1 MGTDAMPPREPLIAR
16 VRYTTTTALLLA
28 LAGCAAGPDFEKPA
42 APHVQGYTAAP
53 LPAMTGGD
61 STPAGGPQVFKQGQD
76 IPAAWWT
83 LFHSQ
88 PLDDLIARALKNNP
102 DLKAAQAALASA
114 RETALAQEG
123 GYYPSVSADYA
134 VSRQKTSS
142 QLSPTPNSGDLY
154 FSLYTPQ
161 VSVSYV
167 PDVFGLNRRSVE
179 FLNAQAEQTRYA
191 LIATDIALSANV
203 AAAAIQEA
211 ALRAQVDAT
220 RELVSADQDMLQVLQ
235 KQYAKG
241 YASRLDVAAQQ
252 SQLAQAAAT
261 LPPLEKQLAA
271 ERDQLAALCGAF
283 PGDAGIQD
291 FDLISL
297 QLPAELPLT
306 LPSQLVEQRP
316 DVRQAQENLHA
327 ASAQIGIAA
336 ANRLPSF
343 TLSANAGA
351 MALAANQI
359 FRAGTGVWALAGDIS
374 QPLFQGGALEHR
386 EQAARD
392 AYTQAA
398 EQYRSTVL
406 TAFQN
411 VADSLNAL
419 EQDAAALKAAAQAA
433 DAAKVTL
440 DLAKR
445 QYQAGYSGYLALLN
459 AEQAYQQASI
469 NLVQAEANRY
479 ADTAAL
485 FEALGGG
492 WWNDKDLAKN

>member
-1 MGTDAMPPREPLIAR
+1 MGTETMAR
-16 VRYTTTTALLLA
+16 RGRRIILAPCTAATAVLLA
-28 LAGCAAGPDFEKPA
+28 LAACAAGPDFQKPT
-42 APHVQGYTAAP
+42 APAVQGYTASP
-53 LPAMTGGD
+53 PPAMPGVEN
-61 STPAGGPQVFKQGQD
+61 TPAGGPQVFKQGQD
-76 IPAAWWT
+76 IPTAWWT

-88 PLDDLIARALKNNP
+88 SLDELIARALKNNP

-123 GYYPSVSADYA
+123 GYYPSISANYS

-154 FSLYTPQ
+154 FSLYTPE

-179 FLNAQAEQTRYA
+179 FLNAQAEQARYA

-220 RELVSADQDMLQVLQ
+220 HELVDADQAMLQVLQ

-241 YASRLDVAAQQ
+241 YASRLDVAAQE

-261 LPPLEKQLAA
+261 LPPLQKQLATQ
-271 ERDQLAALCGAF
+271 RDLLAALCGDF
-283 PGDAGIQD
+283 PGDSGIQD
-291 FDLISL
+291 FDLASL

-316 DVRQAQENLHA
+316 DVRQAEENLHA
-327 ASAQIGIAA
+327 ASAGIGIAA
-336 ANRLPSF
+336 ANRLPNF
-343 TLSANAGA
+343 TLSADAGA

-359 FRAGTGVWALAGDIS
+359 FRAGTGVWGLAADIS
-374 QPLFQGGALEHR
+374 QPLFQGGTLEHK

-392 AYTQAA
+392 AYEQAA
-398 EQYRSTVL
+398 QQYHSTVL

-419 EQDAAALKAAAQAA
+419 EQDAAALEAAAQAV

-440 DLAKR
+440 DLATR
-445 QYQAGYSGYLALLN
+445 QYQAGYSGYITLLN
-459 AEQAYQQASI
+459 AEQAHQQASI
-469 NLVQAEANRY
+469 NLIQAEANRY

-492 WWNDKDLAKN
+492 WWNDKSLAQQ

>member
-1 MGTDAMPPREPLIAR
+1 MDTEAMARRRIIA
-16 VRYTTTTALLLA
+16 YSTATAVLLA
-28 LAGCAAGPDFEKPA
+28 LTGCAAGPDFQKPA
-42 APHVQGYTAAP
+42 APQVQGYTAAP
-53 LPAMTGGD
+53 PPAMPGVND
-61 STPAGGPQVFKQGQD
+61 TPAGGAQVFKQGQD

-83 LFHSQ
+83 LFHSE
-88 PLDDLIARALKNNP
+88 PLDELITRALKDNP

-123 GYYPSVSADYA
+123 GYYPSVSADYG

-142 QLSPTPNSGDLY
+142 QLQPTPNSGDLY

-179 FLNAQAEQTRYA
+179 FLNAQAEQARYA

-220 RELVSADQDMLQVLQ
+220 RELVKADQDMLQVLQ

-241 YASRLDVAAQQ
+241 YASRLDVAAQE

-283 PGDAGIQD
+283 PGEAGIPD
-291 FDLISL
+291 FDLASL
-297 QLPAELPLT
+297 ELPAELPLT

-316 DVRQAQENLHA
+316 DVRQAEENLHA
-327 ASAQIGIAA
+327 ASAEIGIAA
-336 ANRLPSF
+336 ANRLPNF
-343 TLSANAGA
+343 TLSADAGA
-351 MALAANQI
+351 VALAANQI

-374 QPLFQGGALEHR
+374 QPLFQGGALEHK

-440 DLAKR
+440 ALAQQ
-445 QYQAGYSGYLALLN
+445 QYQAGYSGSLALLS
-459 AEQAYQQASI
+459 AEQAYQQASV

-492 WWNDKDLAKN
+492 WWNDKDLAKD